1 VNGSP
6 FTAAAHEPMNELPC
20 QRDPDRWFDRAD
32 RTHALAGCLACP
44 ARSWCA
50 RQALSDRAPWGMRAG
65 IWIEGNLADAAPYL
79 RAIAE
84 AASSAPPP
92 PTAPASAANAHC
104 IEAPRRPP
112 VIQPPAK
119 HAVAAVIT
127 ARSSGH
133 CEIMA
138 PDCRL
143 GLAAIASRSRGRCW
157 QELPDAAAS
166 YAVCRTCEAAVE
178 RMEPQ
183 LSRQL
188 GYLVDSSASAATAPF
203 YWRQNLWMLLDSAGG
218 AVPWSLAQRTA

>member
-1 VNGSP
+1 MSVSP
-6 FTAAAHEPMNELPC
+6 AAAAESMNELPC
-20 QRDPDRWFDRAD
+20 QQDPDRWFDRAD

-50 RQALSDRAPWGMRAG
+50 RQALSDRAPWGMWAG

-79 RAIAE
+79 RAIAD
-84 AASSAPPP
+84 AAPPAPPP
-92 PTAPASAANAHC
+92 PTAPASAANAQC

-138 PDCRL
+138 PDCGL
-143 GLAAIASRSRGRCW
+143 GLEAIASRIRGRCS
-157 QELPDAAAS
+157 QELPDAAAG
-166 YAVCRTCEAAVE
+166 YAVCRSCQAAVA
-178 RMEPQ
+178 RVEPR
-183 LSRQL
+183 LSHQL
-188 GYLVDSSASAATAPF
+188 GYLVDSPATAATAPF
-203 YWRQNLWMLLDSAGG
+203 YWRQSRWMLLDSAGG
-218 AVPWSLAQRTA
+218 AAPCSLAQRGA